1 MTFKKETEPPE
12 FMDIK
17 DELVLN
23 GKTWEAADDIEKIQ
37 LMNFKPSIVT
47 YLGIMLLDE
56 QVMYISYRNNI
67 HVMHYILN
75 L

>member
-1 MTFKKETEPPE
+1 
-12 FMDIK
+12 MDIK